1 MTGPGRFRVGAYG
14 LCEDHAGSVLLAQI
28 YPHDPYAGQWTLPGG
43 GMDWGESPLETL
55 HREFEEETGLTVE
68 AAELIHVESTLF
80 EAWRDIP
87 AMHHVQ
93 VVYRVLATGD
103 PIVEADGSTVDVA
116 WVAADEWPALTL
128 VPWVREVLER
138 FT

>member
-14 LCEDHAGSVLLAQI
+14 LCEDRAGSVLLVQI
-28 YPHDPYAGQWTLPGG
+28 YAHDPYAGQWMLPGG
-43 GMDWGESPLETL
+43 GMAWGESPLETL

-80 EAWRDIP
+80 EAWRAIP

-93 VVYRVLATGD
+93 VVYRVRATGD

-116 WVAADEWPALTL
+116 WVAADEWPGLTV